1 MDQRTGQST
10 TIGQHLGHSA
20 GKEDCF
26 LLFASKTTCHLN
38 QQLLRV
44 LPSALPGEAYE
55 PSPSR
60 WLVRWTSRTPRKK
73 RSPPVCCSLCLQLG
87 SFWYWVSARSSCGH
101 YLEKYPKKPNSI
113 PETSGRTQLQLLL
126 LCCSG
131 VRLASLPM
139 GWRRWQNCDS
149 ACLWAGLNKSDGSSG
164 ES

>member
-38 QQLLRV
+38 QRLLRV

-60 WLVRWTSRTPRKK
+60 WLVRWTSRTPRK
-73 RSPPVCCSLCLQLG
+73 RDLLLFAAACVCNWAASGTECLLG
-87 SFWYWVSARSSCGH
+87 HHVVTILRNTPKSQIASQKPQAELSYNCCFYAVLVLDWLLFPWVGGD
-101 YLEKYPKKPNSI
+101 
-113 PETSGRTQLQLLL
+113 GRTVTVLVFRQ
-126 LCCSG
+126 
-131 VRLASLPM
+131 A
-139 GWRRWQNCDS
+139 
-149 ACLWAGLNKSDGSSG
+149 
-164 ES
+164 